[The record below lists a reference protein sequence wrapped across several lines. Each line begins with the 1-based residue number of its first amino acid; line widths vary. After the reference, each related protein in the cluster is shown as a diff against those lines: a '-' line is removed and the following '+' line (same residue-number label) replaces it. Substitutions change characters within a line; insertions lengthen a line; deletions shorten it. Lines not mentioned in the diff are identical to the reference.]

1 MGQLAAKLPG
11 ARQNARKWPRSNV
24 PGGRVEG
31 ELPEINLSGS
41 TASSLPLL
49 MPTSPERPENAGQEP
64 KRREEIGFSRGGLPT
79 GRKRSG
85 KARTVPREGTLRES
99 ERGDFLLLFG
109 RAAA

>member
-11 ARQNARKWPRSNV
+11 ARQNAPKWPLLNV

-31 ELPEINLSGS
+31 ELPEISRSNL

-64 KRREEIGFSRGGLPT
+64 KRREEIGFSRQGEGVEARRVFCSYLA
-79 GRKRSG
+79 KRLL
-85 KARTVPREGTLRES
+85 KQES
-99 ERGDFLLLFG
+99 EPT
-109 RAAA
+109 AH

>member
-31 ELPEINLSGS
+31 ELPEINLSDS

-64 KRREEIGFSRGGLPT
+64 KRREEIGFSRGGLPAGAET
-79 GRKRSG
+79 F
-85 KARTVPREGTLRES
+85 RES
-99 ERGDFLLLFG
+99 KDGPARGNIARI
-109 RAAA
+109 RAG